1 MPKRAPV
8 PGKAEWEG
16 YEQDLDAR
24 DAHKLFFGKRTN
36 EVLEHFAGGR
46 SIERASDL
54 SFMPRKAFQ
63 FYVMAFVEYLI
74 TPTTA
79 GDCDAASS
87 FLRLLLHR
95 EELDPGSVFEIYP
108 KLTAAVDFVSENQKF
123 FDAPEDIYGRFPD
136 IASEIREKY
145 KEYAKSNA

>member
-1 MPKRAPV
+1 MPKRAPI
-8 PGKAEWEG
+8 PGKAEWAG

-24 DAHKLFFGKRTN
+24 GAHKLFFGKRTN
-36 EVLEHFAGGR
+36 EVLEHFTGGR

-63 FYVMAFVEYLI
+63 YYVMAFAEYLRAPI
-74 TPTTA
+74 AA
-79 GDCDAASS
+79 GDSDAASS

-108 KLTAAVDFVSENQKF
+108 KLAKVVDFVSENQQY
-123 FDAPEDIYGRFPD
+123 FDAPEDIYGGFLE
-136 IASEIREKY
+136 IAGEIREKY